1 MAILSLHC
9 CPPAF
14 NSCSEQGLLFLA
26 GAQVSHCLLWNT
38 VYRAQA
44 QLLSGLWDLP
54 RPGIQPL
61 SPTLAVRFLTNIPP
75 PEIIYPIEI
84 IYTL

>member
-26 GAQVSHCLLWNT
+26 GAQGSHCLLRNT

-44 QLLSGLWDLP
+44 QLLSGMRDLL
-54 RPGIQPL
+54 RAEIQPL
-61 SPTLAVRFLTNIPP
+61 SPALAVIFLTNIPP
-75 PEIIYPIEI
+75 PEKP
-84 IYTL
+84 LLR